1 MFNNKK
7 IWPLKPSAWMTKGI
21 TGMTVGVA
29 IALICLMINIS
40 FANEKT
46 EMVRVYISQG
56 AKHPALDAT
65 TAGVVAGLKEAGYN
79 DSNMDLQIEYAQ
91 GNIVLAKQIA
101 SKFVSKNPDIIVGIA
116 TMASQSFMKYVKE
129 KKASLIFTTVTDP
142 IGANLTI
149 NLDGSGE
156 TVSGVSNYIPL
167 EPQLK
172 MFKKIK
178 PDIKTLGF
186 LYNQSESNSISLIKK
201 LEEACPKFSIKLV
214 TQVANQAS
222 DVMQATTKLASEV
235 DAIFISTD
243 ATALSSISVIIKA
256 AKLTKTPVFVGD
268 TDLVKDGAIAA
279 LGPNQYEVGKQ
290 TGAMIVR
297 VLKGE
302 DIASMPVEFPKINEL
317 YLNTKAAKEFG
328 IVIPKEL
335 IDKADRV
342 IE

>member
-1 MFNNKK
+1 MVDIITKFIVIISLVICGCLIIDINFTSANTEKVK
-7 IWPLKPSAWMTKGI
+7 I
-21 TGMTVGVA
+21 
-29 IALICLMINIS
+29 
-40 FANEKT
+40 
-46 EMVRVYISQG
+46 YISQG

-65 TAGVVAGLKEAGYN
+65 TAGVVDGLKEAGYN
-79 DSNMDLQIEYAQ
+79 ENNTDLQIEYAQ

-101 SKFVSKNPDIIVGIA
+101 SKFVSKNPAIIVGIA
-116 TMASQSFMKYVKE
+116 TMASQSFMKYVKDQ
-129 KKASLIFTTVTDP
+129 KVSLIFTTVTDP
-142 IGANLTI
+142 IGANLTKK
-149 NLDGSGE
+149 LDGSGE

-167 EPQLK
+167 EPQLE

-178 PDIKTLGF
+178 PEIKTLGF

-201 LEEACPKFSIKLV
+201 LEEICPKFGIKLV

-235 DAIFISTD
+235 DAIFISND

-256 AKLTKTPVFVGD
+256 AKLAKKPVFVSD

-290 TGAMIVR
+290 TAAMIVR
-297 VLKGE
+297 VLRGE
-302 DIASMPVEFPKINEL
+302 DIASMPVEFPTVSEL

-328 IVIPKEL
+328 IMIPKEL
-335 IDKADRV
+335 IDKADRAV
-342 IE
+342 E